1 VVAEASPTGENSHVA
16 GTLEFSVIKSKI
28 NWGTYF
34 RDLMKPMFGG
44 AASESSSVGFESYSG
59 RGPSVVA
66 KNSRDD
72 TRVIAVFKQ
81 PQEAKDQ
88 AAVIEQ
94 DFKSLTRDVWCERY
108 DVPLDFITG

>member
-1 VVAEASPTGENSHVA
+1 VVSEDHHVAE
-16 GTLEFSVIKSKI
+16 TLQFSVVKSKI

-44 AASESSSVGFESYSG
+44 AASESATVGFESYSG
-59 RGPSVVA
+59 KGPSVVA
-66 KNSRDD
+66 KNSRGE
-72 TRVIAVFKQ
+72 TRVIAVFKK

-94 DFKSLTRDVWCERY
+94 DFNSLTRDVWCERY
-108 DVPLDFITG
+108 DVPLDFISG